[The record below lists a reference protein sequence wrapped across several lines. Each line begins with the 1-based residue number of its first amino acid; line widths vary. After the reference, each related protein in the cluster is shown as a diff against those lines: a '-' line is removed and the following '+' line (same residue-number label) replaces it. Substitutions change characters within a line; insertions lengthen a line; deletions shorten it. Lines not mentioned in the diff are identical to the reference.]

1 MREAIATVAD
11 EYWSSRKPDNR
22 QYKYQ
27 SVKGKIRN
35 GKDMCMDFRNSE
47 TPQKLIEALM
57 MCEIIM
63 HLHAM
68 QRYVLRTVSLRN
80 SFADCGSES

>member
-1 MREAIATVAD
+1 MNTGLVENLIIGNISIRAL
-11 EYWSSRKPDNR
+11 R
-22 QYKYQ
+22 
-27 SVKGKIRN
+27 GKIRN